1 MATYSYNVSQLG
13 EYVQVNKDII
23 LKDIVFGGEYG
34 NTIPLMTKQ
43 LGIKTTEKI
52 HPSTLNVVLQDID
65 GVNPCGF
72 HSDGELK
79 FTDREIVTKQKKA
92 NMEFCLEKLLGKF
105 AEYKVRV
112 GANEDALPFE
122 AEIIDGLVKS
132 INKQVE
138 KGVWTDLIT
147 NADAQL
153 TVASTGTAYERVMAV
168 YMALPEEILE
178 DAVIFVSPATF
189 REYVKD
195 LVDKNFYHYN
205 PADGDLEE
213 IFIPGS
219 GVKVRKANGLAE
231 QTDDVIFGT
240 SPKNMIYGT
249 DFMDNK
255 EEVKAWFSDDNDT
268 YRIKVRFNYGANVAF
283 PDLVVGSKKSKG

>member
-1 MATYSYNVSQLG
+1 MAYNVQALG
-13 EYVQVNKDII
+13 AYVQENKDII

-52 HPSTLNVVLQDID
+52 HPSTLEAVLQD
-65 GVNPCGF
+65 VNGDCGF
-72 HSDGELK
+72 NPQGDLK
-79 FTDREIVTKQKKA
+79 ITERSIITSQKKV

-138 KGVWTDLIT
+138 KDVWTALIT
-147 NADAQL
+147 NTDAQL

-168 YMALPEEILE
+168 YMALPEAVLE

-219 GVKVRKANGLAE
+219 GVKVRKAKGLAE

-255 EEVKAWFSDDNDT
+255 EEIKAWFSDDNDT

>member
-1 MATYSYNVSQLG
+1 MAYNVTALG
-13 EYVQVNKDII
+13 TYVQENKDII

-52 HPSTLNVVLQDID
+52 HPSTLEAVLQDVS
-65 GVNPCGF
+65 GECGF
-72 HSDGELK
+72 NPQGDLNISERSI
-79 FTDREIVTKQKKA
+79 TTSQKKV

-105 AEYKVRV
+105 AEYTVRV
-112 GANEDALPFE
+112 GANQDALPFE

-147 NADAQL
+147 NTTAQL
-153 TVASTGTAYERVMAV
+153 TVASTGTAYERIMAV
-168 YMALPEEILE
+168 YMALPEAILE

-189 REYVKD
+189 REYVND
-195 LVDKNFYHYN
+195 LVNKNFYHYN

-231 QTDDVIFGT
+231 QTEDVIFGT

-283 PDLVVGSKKSKG
+283 PDLVVGSKKTK

>member
-1 MATYSYNVSQLG
+1 MAYNVTALG
-13 EYVQVNKDII
+13 TYVQENKDII

-52 HPSTLNVVLQDID
+52 HPSTLEAVLQDVS
-65 GVNPCGF
+65 GECGF
-72 HSDGELK
+72 NPQGDLNISERSI
-79 FTDREIVTKQKKA
+79 TTSQKKV

-105 AEYKVRV
+105 AEYTVRV
-112 GANEDALPFE
+112 GANQDALPFE

-147 NADAQL
+147 NTTAQL
-153 TVASTGTAYERVMAV
+153 TVASTGTAYERIMAV
-168 YMALPEEILE
+168 YMALPEAILE

-189 REYVKD
+189 REYVND
-195 LVDKNFYHYN
+195 LVNKNFYHYN

-219 GVKVRKANGLAE
+219 GVKVRKAKGLAE

>member
-1 MATYSYNVSQLG
+1 MAYNVEALG
-13 EYVQVNKDII
+13 SYVQENKDII

-52 HPSTLNVVLQDID
+52 HPSTLEAVLQD
-65 GVNPCGF
+65 VNGDCGF
-72 HSDGELK
+72 NPQGDLNITERSII
-79 FTDREIVTKQKKA
+79 TSQKKV

-112 GANEDALPFE
+112 GANPDALPFE

-138 KGVWTDLIT
+138 KDVWKALIT
-147 NADAQL
+147 NTDTQL

-219 GVKVRKANGLAE
+219 GVKVRKAKGLAE

-255 EEVKAWFSDDNDT
+255 EEIKAWFSDDNDT

>member
-1 MATYSYNVSQLG
+1 MAYNVESLG
-13 EYVQVNKDII
+13 AYVQENKDII

-52 HPSTLNVVLQDID
+52 HPSTLEAVLQDVS
-65 GVNPCGF
+65 GECGF
-72 HSDGELK
+72 APQGDLNISERSI
-79 FTDREIVTKQKKA
+79 TTKQKKV

-105 AEYKVRV
+105 AEYTVRV
-112 GANEDALPFE
+112 GANQDALPFE

-138 KGVWTDLIT
+138 KDVWTDLIT
-147 NADAQL
+147 NTTAQL

-168 YMALPEEILE
+168 YMALPEAILE

-189 REYVKD
+189 REYVND
-195 LVDKNFYHYN
+195 LVNKNFYHYN

-213 IFIPGS
+213 IFIVGS

-231 QTDDVIFGT
+231 QTEDVIFGT

-283 PDLVVGSKKSKG
+283 PYLVVGSKKSK

>member
-1 MATYSYNVSQLG
+1 MAYNVTALG
-13 EYVQVNKDII
+13 TYVQENKDII

-52 HPSTLNVVLQDID
+52 HPSTLEAVLQDVS
-65 GVNPCGF
+65 GECGF
-72 HSDGELK
+72 NPQGDLNITERTITTS
-79 FTDREIVTKQKKA
+79 QKKV

-105 AEYKVRV
+105 AEYTVRV

-138 KGVWTDLIT
+138 KDVWTDLIT
-147 NADAQL
+147 NTTAQL
-153 TVASTGTAYERVMAV
+153 TVASTGTAYERIMAV
-168 YMALPEEILE
+168 YMALPEAVLE

-189 REYVKD
+189 REYVND
-195 LVDKNFYHYN
+195 LVNKNFYHYN

>member
-1 MATYSYNVSQLG
+1 MAYNVQALG
-13 EYVQVNKDII
+13 AYVQENKDII

-52 HPSTLNVVLQDID
+52 HPSTLEAVLQD
-65 GVNPCGF
+65 VNGDCGF
-72 HSDGELK
+72 NPQGDLK
-79 FTDREIVTKQKKA
+79 ITERSIITSQKKV

-138 KGVWTDLIT
+138 KDVWTALIT
-147 NADAQL
+147 NTDAQL

-168 YMALPEEILE
+168 YMALPEAVLE

-219 GVKVRKANGLAE
+219 GVKVRKAKGLAE

-255 EEVKAWFSDDNDT
+255 EEIKAWFSDDNDT

-283 PDLVVGSKKSKG
+283 PDLVVG

>member
-1 MATYSYNVSQLG
+1 MAYNVSALG
-13 EYVQVNKDII
+13 TYVQENKDII

-52 HPSTLNVVLQDID
+52 HPSTLEAALQDVS
-65 GVNPCGF
+65 GECNF
-72 HSDGELK
+72 HPQGDLK
-79 FTDREIVTKQKKA
+79 FTDREIATKQKKV
-92 NMEFCLEKLLGKF
+92 NMEFCLEKLLGMF

-147 NADAQL
+147 NTDAQL

-189 REYVKD
+189 REYVND
-195 LVDKNFYHYN
+195 LVNKNFYHYN

-219 GVKVRKANGLAE
+219 GVKVRKAKGLAE

-283 PDLVVGSKKSKG
+283 PDLVVGSKKSKV

>member
-1 MATYSYNVSQLG
+1 MAYNVTALG
-13 EYVQVNKDII
+13 TYVQENKDII

-52 HPSTLNVVLQDID
+52 HPSTLEAVLQDVS
-65 GVNPCGF
+65 GECGF
-72 HSDGELK
+72 NPQGDLNISERSI
-79 FTDREIVTKQKKA
+79 TTSQKKV

-105 AEYKVRV
+105 AEYTVRV
-112 GANEDALPFE
+112 GANQDALPFE

-147 NADAQL
+147 NTTAQL
-153 TVASTGTAYERVMAV
+153 TVASTGTAYERIMAV
-168 YMALPEEILE
+168 YMALPEAILE

-231 QTDDVIFGT
+231 QTEDVIFGT

-283 PDLVVGSKKSKG
+283 PDLVVGSKKSK

>member
-1 MATYSYNVSQLG
+1 MAYNVTALG
-13 EYVQVNKDII
+13 TYVQENKDII

-52 HPSTLNVVLQDID
+52 HPSTLEAVLQDVS
-65 GVNPCGF
+65 GECGF
-72 HSDGELK
+72 NPQGDLNISERSI
-79 FTDREIVTKQKKA
+79 TTSQKKV

-105 AEYKVRV
+105 AEYTVRV
-112 GANEDALPFE
+112 GANQDALPFE

-138 KGVWTDLIT
+138 KDVWTDLIT
-147 NADAQL
+147 NTTAQL
-153 TVASTGTAYERVMAV
+153 TVASTGTAYERIMAV
-168 YMALPEEILE
+168 YMALPEAILE

-189 REYVKD
+189 REYVND
-195 LVDKNFYHYN
+195 LVNKNFYHYN

-231 QTDDVIFGT
+231 QTEDVIFGT

-283 PDLVVGSKKSKG
+283 PDLVVGSKKSA

>member
-1 MATYSYNVSQLG
+1 MAYNVTALG
-13 EYVQVNKDII
+13 TYVQENKDII

-52 HPSTLNVVLQDID
+52 HPSTLEAVLQDVS
-65 GVNPCGF
+65 GECGF
-72 HSDGELK
+72 NPQGDLNISERSI
-79 FTDREIVTKQKKA
+79 TTSQKKV

-105 AEYKVRV
+105 AEYTVRV
-112 GANEDALPFE
+112 GANQDALPFE

-138 KGVWTDLIT
+138 KDVWTDLIT
-147 NADAQL
+147 NTTAQL
-153 TVASTGTAYERVMAV
+153 TVPSTGTAYERVMAV
-168 YMALPEEILE
+168 YMALPEAILE

-189 REYVKD
+189 REYVND
-195 LVDKNFYHYN
+195 LVNKNFYHYN

-231 QTDDVIFGT
+231 QTEDVIFGT

-283 PDLVVGSKKSKG
+283 PDLVVGSKKVKG

>member
-1 MATYSYNVSQLG
+1 MAYNVESLG
-13 EYVQVNKDII
+13 AYVQENKDII

-52 HPSTLNVVLQDID
+52 HPSTLEAVLQDVS
-65 GVNPCGF
+65 GECGF
-72 HSDGELK
+72 NPQGDLNISER
-79 FTDREIVTKQKKA
+79 TITTKQKKV

-105 AEYKVRV
+105 AEYTVRV
-112 GANEDALPFE
+112 GANQDALPFE

-138 KGVWTDLIT
+138 KDVWTDLIT
-147 NADAQL
+147 NTDAQL

-168 YMALPEEILE
+168 YMALPEAVLE

-219 GVKVRKANGLAE
+219 GVKVRKALGLAG
-231 QTDDVIFGT
+231 QTNDVIFGT

-283 PDLVVGSKKSKG
+283 PDLVVGSKKTA

>member
-1 MATYSYNVSQLG
+1 MAYNVSALG
-13 EYVQVNKDII
+13 TYVQENKDII

-52 HPSTLNVVLQDID
+52 HPSTLEAVLQDVS
-65 GVNPCGF
+65 GECGF
-72 HSDGELK
+72 NPQGDLNISERSI
-79 FTDREIVTKQKKA
+79 TTSQKKV

-112 GANEDALPFE
+112 GANPDALPFE

-147 NADAQL
+147 NTTAQL
-153 TVASTGTAYERVMAV
+153 TVPSTGTAYERVMAV
-168 YMALPEEILE
+168 YMALPEAVLE

-189 REYVKD
+189 REYVND
-195 LVDKNFYHYN
+195 LVNKNFYHYN

-219 GVKVRKANGLAE
+219 GVKVRKAKGLAE

-255 EEVKAWFSDDNDT
+255 EEIKAWFSDDNDT

-283 PDLVVGSKKSKG
+283 PDLVVGSKKTKG

>member
-1 MATYSYNVSQLG
+1 MAYNVQALG
-13 EYVQVNKDII
+13 AYVQENKDII

-52 HPSTLNVVLQDID
+52 HPSTLEAVLQDVS
-65 GVNPCGF
+65 GECGF
-72 HSDGELK
+72 NPQGDLNISERSI
-79 FTDREIVTKQKKA
+79 TTSQKKV

-105 AEYKVRV
+105 AEYTVRV

-138 KGVWTDLIT
+138 KGVWADLIT
-147 NADAQL
+147 NTDAQL

-168 YMALPEEILE
+168 YMALPEAILE

-189 REYVKD
+189 REYVND
-195 LVDKNFYHYN
+195 LVNKNFYHYN

-219 GVKVRKANGLAE
+219 GVKVRKAKGLAE
-231 QTDDVIFGT
+231 QTEDVIFGT

-255 EEVKAWFSDDNDT
+255 EEIKAWFSDDNDT

-283 PDLVVGSKKSKG
+283 PDLVVGSKKSK

>member
-1 MATYSYNVSQLG
+1 MAYNVSALG
-13 EYVQVNKDII
+13 TYVQENKDII

-52 HPSTLNVVLQDID
+52 HPSTLEAVLQDVS
-65 GVNPCGF
+65 GECGF
-72 HSDGELK
+72 HPQGDLK
-79 FTDREIVTKQKKA
+79 ITDRSITTSQKKV

-112 GANEDALPFE
+112 GANPDALPFE

-147 NADAQL
+147 NTDAQL

-168 YMALPEEILE
+168 YMALPEAILE

-189 REYVKD
+189 REYVND
-195 LVDKNFYHYN
+195 LVNKNFYHYN

-219 GVKVRKANGLAE
+219 GVKVRKAKGLAE
-231 QTDDVIFGT
+231 QTEDVIFGT

-255 EEVKAWFSDDNDT
+255 EEVKASFSDDNDT

>member
-1 MATYSYNVSQLG
+1 MAYNVSALG
-13 EYVQVNKDII
+13 TYVQENKDII

-52 HPSTLNVVLQDID
+52 HPSTLEAVLQDVS
-65 GVNPCGF
+65 GECGF
-72 HSDGELK
+72 NPQGDLNISERSI
-79 FTDREIVTKQKKA
+79 TTSQKKV

-147 NADAQL
+147 NTTAQL
-153 TVASTGTAYERVMAV
+153 TVPSTGTAYERVMAV
-168 YMALPEEILE
+168 YMALPEAILE

-219 GVKVRKANGLAE
+219 GVKVRKAKGLAE
-231 QTDDVIFGT
+231 QTEDVIFGT

-255 EEVKAWFSDDNDT
+255 EEIKAWFSDDNDT

-283 PDLVVGSKKSKG
+283 PDLVVGSKKTKG

>member
-1 MATYSYNVSQLG
+1 MAYNVESLG
-13 EYVQVNKDII
+13 AYVQENKDII

-52 HPSTLNVVLQDID
+52 HPSTLEAVLQDVI
-65 GVNPCGF
+65 GECGF
-72 HSDGELK
+72 NPQGDLNITERSI
-79 FTDREIVTKQKKA
+79 TTSQKKV

-112 GANEDALPFE
+112 GANPDALPFE

-147 NADAQL
+147 NTDAQL

-168 YMALPEEILE
+168 YMALPEAVLE

-219 GVKVRKANGLAE
+219 GVKVRKAKGLAE

-255 EEVKAWFSDDNDT
+255 EEIKAWFSDDNDT

-283 PDLVVGSKKSKG
+283 PDLVVGSKKVKG

>member
-1 MATYSYNVSQLG
+1 MAYNVSALG
-13 EYVQVNKDII
+13 TYVQENKDII

-52 HPSTLNVVLQDID
+52 HPSTLEAVLQDVS
-65 GVNPCGF
+65 GECGF
-72 HSDGELK
+72 TPQGDLK
-79 FTDREIVTKQKKA
+79 ITERSITTSQKKV

-112 GANEDALPFE
+112 GANPDALPFE

-147 NADAQL
+147 NTDAQL

-168 YMALPEEILE
+168 YMALPEAILE

-219 GVKVRKANGLAE
+219 GVKVRKAKGLAE

-255 EEVKAWFSDDNDT
+255 EEIKAWFSDDNDT

>member
-1 MATYSYNVSQLG
+1 MAYNVSALG
-13 EYVQVNKDII
+13 TYVQENKDII

-52 HPSTLNVVLQDID
+52 HPSTLEAVLQDVS
-65 GVNPCGF
+65 GECGF
-72 HSDGELK
+72 NPQGDLNISERSI
-79 FTDREIVTKQKKA
+79 TTAQKKV

-105 AEYKVRV
+105 AEYKARV

-147 NADAQL
+147 NTTAQL
-153 TVASTGTAYERVMAV
+153 TVPSTGTAYERIMAV
-168 YMALPEEILE
+168 YMALPEAILE

-189 REYVKD
+189 REYVND
-195 LVDKNFYHYN
+195 LVNKNFYHYN

-213 IFIPGS
+213 IFIVGS

-231 QTDDVIFGT
+231 QTEDVIFGT

>member
-1 MATYSYNVSQLG
+1 MAYDVSALG
-13 EYVQVNKDII
+13 TYVQENKDII

-52 HPSTLNVVLQDID
+52 HPSTLEAVLQDVS
-65 GVNPCGF
+65 GECGF
-72 HSDGELK
+72 NPQGDLNITERSI
-79 FTDREIVTKQKKA
+79 TTSQKKV

-112 GANEDALPFE
+112 GANPDALPFE

-138 KGVWTDLIT
+138 KDVWKALIT
-147 NADAQL
+147 NTDAQL

-168 YMALPEEILE
+168 YMALPEAILE

-219 GVKVRKANGLAE
+219 GVKVRKAKGLAE

-255 EEVKAWFSDDNDT
+255 EEIKAWFSDDNDT

>member
-1 MATYSYNVSQLG
+1 MAYNVESLG
-13 EYVQVNKDII
+13 AYVQENKDII

-52 HPSTLNVVLQDID
+52 HPSTLEAVLQDVS
-65 GVNPCGF
+65 GECGF
-72 HSDGELK
+72 NPQGDLNISERSI
-79 FTDREIVTKQKKA
+79 TTKQKKV

-105 AEYKVRV
+105 AEYTVRV
-112 GANEDALPFE
+112 GANPDALPFE

-168 YMALPEEILE
+168 YMALPEAVLE

-255 EEVKAWFSDDNDT
+255 EEIKAWFSDDNDT

>member
-1 MATYSYNVSQLG
+1 MAYNVTALG
-13 EYVQVNKDII
+13 TYVQENKDII

-52 HPSTLNVVLQDID
+52 HPSTLEAVLQDVS
-65 GVNPCGF
+65 GECGF
-72 HSDGELK
+72 NPQGDLNISERSI
-79 FTDREIVTKQKKA
+79 TTKQKKV

-105 AEYKVRV
+105 AEYTVRV
-112 GANEDALPFE
+112 GANQDALPFE

-138 KGVWTDLIT
+138 KDVWTDLIT
-147 NADAQL
+147 NTTAQL

-168 YMALPEEILE
+168 YMALPEAILE

-189 REYVKD
+189 REYVND
-195 LVDKNFYHYN
+195 LVNKNFYHYN

-219 GVKVRKANGLAE
+219 GVKVRKAKGLAE
-231 QTDDVIFGT
+231 QTEDVIFGT

>member
-1 MATYSYNVSQLG
+1 MAYNVSALG
-13 EYVQVNKDII
+13 AYVQENKDII

-52 HPSTLNVVLQDID
+52 HPSTLEAVLQDVS
-65 GVNPCGF
+65 GECGF
-72 HSDGELK
+72 NPQGDLNISERSI
-79 FTDREIVTKQKKA
+79 TTSQKKV
-92 NMEFCLEKLLGKF
+92 NMEFCLEKLLEKF

-112 GANEDALPFE
+112 GANPDALPFE

-138 KGVWTDLIT
+138 KDVWTDLIT
-147 NADAQL
+147 NTTAQL

-168 YMALPEEILE
+168 YMALPEAILE

-219 GVKVRKANGLAE
+219 GVKVRKAKGLAE

-255 EEVKAWFSDDNDT
+255 EEIKAWFSDDNDT

-283 PDLVVGSKKSKG
+283 PDLVVGSKKSA

>member
-1 MATYSYNVSQLG
+1 MAYNVESLG
-13 EYVQVNKDII
+13 AYVQENRDII

-52 HPSTLNVVLQDID
+52 HPSTLEAVLQDVS
-65 GVNPCGF
+65 GECGF
-72 HSDGELK
+72 NPQGDLNISERSI
-79 FTDREIVTKQKKA
+79 TTSQKKV

-105 AEYKVRV
+105 AEYTVRV

-138 KGVWTDLIT
+138 KDVWTDLIT
-147 NADAQL
+147 NTTAQL

-168 YMALPEEILE
+168 YMALPEAILE

-189 REYVKD
+189 REYVND
-195 LVDKNFYHYN
+195 LVNKNFYHYN

-219 GVKVRKANGLAE
+219 GVKVRKAKGLAE
-231 QTDDVIFGT
+231 QTEDVIFGT

>member
-1 MATYSYNVSQLG
+1 MAYNVEALG
-13 EYVQVNKDII
+13 AYVQENKDII

-52 HPSTLNVVLQDID
+52 HPSTLEAVLQD
-65 GVNPCGF
+65 VNGDCGF
-72 HSDGELK
+72 NPQGDLK
-79 FTDREIVTKQKKA
+79 ITERSITTSQKKV

-147 NADAQL
+147 NTDAQL

-168 YMALPEEILE
+168 YMALPEAILE

-189 REYVKD
+189 REYVND
-195 LVDKNFYHYN
+195 LVNKNFYHYN

-219 GVKVRKANGLAE
+219 GVKVRKAKGLAE

-255 EEVKAWFSDDNDT
+255 EEIKAWFSDDNDT

-283 PDLVVGSKKSKG
+283 PDLVVGSKKSK

>member
-1 MATYSYNVSQLG
+1 MAYNVTALG
-13 EYVQVNKDII
+13 TYVQENKDII

-52 HPSTLNVVLQDID
+52 HPSTLEAVLQDVS
-65 GVNPCGF
+65 GECGF
-72 HSDGELK
+72 NPQGDLNISERSI
-79 FTDREIVTKQKKA
+79 TTKQKKV

-105 AEYKVRV
+105 AEYTVRV

-138 KGVWTDLIT
+138 KDVWTDLIT
-147 NADAQL
+147 NTDAQL

-219 GVKVRKANGLAE
+219 GVKVRKALGLAG
-231 QTDDVIFGT
+231 QTEDVIFGT

-255 EEVKAWFSDDNDT
+255 EEVKAWFSDDNDV

-283 PDLVVGSKKSKG
+283 PDLVVGSKKSA

>member
-1 MATYSYNVSQLG
+1 MAYNVSALG
-13 EYVQVNKDII
+13 AYVQENKDII

-52 HPSTLNVVLQDID
+52 HPSTLEAVLQDVS
-65 GVNPCGF
+65 GECGF
-72 HSDGELK
+72 NPQGDLNISERSII
-79 FTDREIVTKQKKA
+79 TSQKKV

-112 GANEDALPFE
+112 GANQDALPFE

-138 KGVWTDLIT
+138 KDVWTALIT
-147 NADAQL
+147 NTDAQL

-168 YMALPEEILE
+168 YMALPEAILE

-189 REYVKD
+189 REYVND
-195 LVDKNFYHYN
+195 LVNKNFYHYN

-219 GVKVRKANGLAE
+219 GVKVRKAKGLAE

-255 EEVKAWFSDDNDT
+255 EEIKAWFSDDNDT

>member
-1 MATYSYNVSQLG
+1 MAYNVESLG
-13 EYVQVNKDII
+13 AYVQENKDII

-52 HPSTLNVVLQDID
+52 HPSTLEAVLQDVS
-65 GVNPCGF
+65 GECGF
-72 HSDGELK
+72 TPQGDLK
-79 FTDREIVTKQKKA
+79 ITERSITTSQKKV

-147 NADAQL
+147 NTTAQL

-168 YMALPEEILE
+168 YMALPEAILE

-231 QTDDVIFGT
+231 QTEDVIFGT

-283 PDLVVGSKKSKG
+283 PDLVVGSKKTKA

>member
-1 MATYSYNVSQLG
+1 MAYNVSALG
-13 EYVQVNKDII
+13 TYVQENKDII

-52 HPSTLNVVLQDID
+52 HPSTLEAVLQD
-65 GVNPCGF
+65 VN
-72 HSDGELK
+72 GECAFNPQGDLK
-79 FTDREIVTKQKKA
+79 ITDRSIATSQKKV
-92 NMEFCLEKLLGKF
+92 NMEFCLEKLLEKF

-138 KGVWTDLIT
+138 KGVWADLIT
-147 NADAQL
+147 NTDAQL

-168 YMALPEEILE
+168 YMALPEAILE

-219 GVKVRKANGLAE
+219 GVKVRKAKGLAE

-255 EEVKAWFSDDNDT
+255 EEIKAWFSDDNDT

-283 PDLVVGSKKSKG
+283 PDLVVGSKKSK

>member
-1 MATYSYNVSQLG
+1 MAYNVQALG
-13 EYVQVNKDII
+13 AYVQENKDII
-23 LKDIVFGGEYG
+23 LKDILFGGEYG

-52 HPSTLNVVLQDID
+52 HPSTLEAVLQDVS
-65 GVNPCGF
+65 GECGF
-72 HSDGELK
+72 NPQGDLNISERSI
-79 FTDREIVTKQKKA
+79 TTSQKKV

-112 GANEDALPFE
+112 GANPDALPFE

-147 NADAQL
+147 NTDAQL
-153 TVASTGTAYERVMAV
+153 TVPSTGTAYERVMAV
-168 YMALPEEILE
+168 YMALPEAILE

-219 GVKVRKANGLAE
+219 GVKVRKAKGLAE

-283 PDLVVGSKKSKG
+283 PDLVVGSKKTKG

>member
-1 MATYSYNVSQLG
+1 MAYNVQALG
-13 EYVQVNKDII
+13 AYVQENKDII

-52 HPSTLNVVLQDID
+52 HPSTLEAVLQDVS
-65 GVNPCGF
+65 GECGF
-72 HSDGELK
+72 NPQGDLNISERSI
-79 FTDREIVTKQKKA
+79 TTAQKKV

-147 NADAQL
+147 NTDAQL

-168 YMALPEEILE
+168 YMALPEAILE

-219 GVKVRKANGLAE
+219 GVKVRKAKGLAE

-255 EEVKAWFSDDNDT
+255 EEIKAWFSDDNDT
-268 YRIKVRFNYGANVAF
+268 YRLKVRFNYGANVAF

>member
-1 MATYSYNVSQLG
+1 MAYNVEALG
-13 EYVQVNKDII
+13 SYVQENKDII

-52 HPSTLNVVLQDID
+52 HPSTLEAVLQDVS
-65 GVNPCGF
+65 GECGF
-72 HSDGELK
+72 NPQGDLNISERSI
-79 FTDREIVTKQKKA
+79 TTKQKKV

-105 AEYKVRV
+105 AEYTVRV
-112 GANEDALPFE
+112 GANQDALPFE

-168 YMALPEEILE
+168 YMALPEAILE

-219 GVKVRKANGLAE
+219 GVKVRKAKGLAE

-255 EEVKAWFSDDNDT
+255 EEIKAWFSDDNDT

-283 PDLVVGSKKSKG
+283 PDLVVGSKKVKG

>member
-1 MATYSYNVSQLG
+1 MAYNVESLG
-13 EYVQVNKDII
+13 AYVQENKDII

-52 HPSTLNVVLQDID
+52 HPSTLEAVLQDVS
-65 GVNPCGF
+65 GECGF
-72 HSDGELK
+72 NPQGDLNISERSI
-79 FTDREIVTKQKKA
+79 TTKQKKV

-105 AEYKVRV
+105 AEYTVRV
-112 GANEDALPFE
+112 GANQDALPFE

-168 YMALPEEILE
+168 YMALPEAILE

-219 GVKVRKANGLAE
+219 GVKVRKAKGLAE

-255 EEVKAWFSDDNDT
+255 EEIKAWFSDDNDT

-283 PDLVVGSKKSKG
+283 PDLVVGSKKVKG